1 MNLEDLLK
9 ELQALVD
16 KYGDDTDP
24 SDEDAARMAELT
36 NEINQCRAQLD
47 QTAQTRAAAMA
58 AARAAIDN
66 GTAQR
71 IDSVPLA
78 RSANNFGTGAVY
90 DTTDY
95 AAAEQRAWVKG
106 VAERAGVQLV
116 EGYAL
121 TDAERAAQNHA
132 MQQRAEFNH
141 TTANTG
147 SVIPV
152 ELQNEIISLIDNT
165 AVLWGDMPKQNF
177 PHQFEIIRH
186 KSIVAG
192 DAAQTAEGAAPTD
205 GEQNE
210 YDTLKFEGVE
220 IKKTLKMSRRMAVQ
234 SVDSFQSY
242 LVKEIAARLSVACNT
257 HAHARLVNKDYGMEE
272 TNKIKTS
279 TVNALKK
286 ADLAGLLS
294 KLYTYNNPAPKGAII
309 YANNNVIWNYI
320 AYFWGETSVY
330 WGNSRFIREPLDLT
344 VVFWLGIS
352 LVTMFYEYK
361 MDFVPAFFSKEPEE
375 EKHKKN
381 LQERIEEVCVEYK
394 LTPREKEFIELI
406 YSGKSNKEIAEI
418 LFLSES
424 TVKTHI
430 YNIFRK
436 MDVKSRVGVIYIVNE
451 EDENELPRR

>member
-1 MNLEDLLK
+1 MDELLK

-36 NEINQCRAQLD
+36 NEINQRRAQLD
-47 QTAQTRAAAMA
+47 QTAQTRAAAVA

-78 RSANNFGTGAVY
+78 RSANNFGTGVVY

-152 ELQNEIISLIDNT
+152 ELQNEIVSLIDNT

-309 YANNNVIWNYI
+309 YANNNVIWNFIAMLEDSNGRSYFVDEKNADPSVEGHIFGKLVKRDDSIADGVIIAGYPDLFEGNVFDGPDVMPYI
-320 AYFWGETSVY
+320 APDGSQNRCFDGY
-330 WGNSRFIREPLDLT
+330 
-344 VVFWLGIS
+344 
-352 LVTMFYEYK
+352 
-361 MDFVPAFFSKEPEE
+361 
-375 EKHKKN
+375 
-381 LQERIEEVCVEYK
+381 
-394 LTPREKEFIELI
+394 ELI
-406 YSGKSNKEIAEI
+406 DCGLAVPKSFAQLTI
-418 LFLSES
+418 
-424 TVKTHI
+424 KTA
-430 YNIFRK
+430 
-436 MDVKSRVGVIYIVNE
+436 
-451 EDENELPRR
+451 

>member
-1 MNLEDLLK
+1 MDELLK

-36 NEINQCRAQLD
+36 NEINQRRAQLD
-47 QTAQTRAAAMA
+47 QTAQTRAAAVA

-186 KSIVAG
+186 KSIDAG
-192 DAAQTAEGAAPTD
+192 DAAKTAEGAAPTD
-205 GEQNE
+205 EEKNTF
-210 YDTLKFEGVE
+210 DTLKFEGVE

-242 LVKEIAARLSVACNT
+242 LVSEIAARLSVGCNS
-257 HAHARLVNKDYGMEE
+257 HAHARLASESYGMDK
-272 TNKIKTS
+272 TNKIETS
-279 TVNALKK
+279 TADALKK

-294 KLYTYNNPAPKGAII
+294 KLYTYGNAAPKGAFI

-320 AYFWGETSVY
+320 AMLEDTNGRSYFVDEKTADPSVEGHIFDKLVKRDDSIADGVIIAGY
-330 WGNSRFIREPLDLT
+330 PDLFKGN
-344 VVFWLGIS
+344 VFDGPDVMPYIAPDGS
-352 LVTMFYEYK
+352 QNRCFDGY
-361 MDFVPAFFSKEPEE
+361 
-375 EKHKKN
+375 
-381 LQERIEEVCVEYK
+381 
-394 LTPREKEFIELI
+394 ELI
-406 YSGKSNKEIAEI
+406 DCGLAVPKSFAQLTI
-418 LFLSES
+418 
-424 TVKTHI
+424 KTA
-430 YNIFRK
+430 
-436 MDVKSRVGVIYIVNE
+436 
-451 EDENELPRR
+451 

>member
-36 NEINQCRAQLD
+36 NEINQLRAQLD
-47 QTAQTRAAAMA
+47 QTAQTRSAAVA

-121 TDAERAAQNHA
+121 TDAERAAQYHA

-152 ELQNEIISLIDNT
+152 ELQNEIVSLIDNT

-186 KSIVAG
+186 KSIDAG

-205 GEQNE
+205 GEQNT

-320 AYFWGETSVY
+320 AMLEDGNGRSYFIDEKNADPSVEGHIFGKLVKRDDSIADGVIIAGY
-330 WGNSRFIREPLDLT
+330 PDLFEGN
-344 VVFWLGIS
+344 VFDGPDVMPYIAPDGS
-352 LVTMFYEYK
+352 QNRCFDGY
-361 MDFVPAFFSKEPEE
+361 
-375 EKHKKN
+375 
-381 LQERIEEVCVEYK
+381 
-394 LTPREKEFIELI
+394 ELI
-406 YSGKSNKEIAEI
+406 DCGLAVPKSFAQLTI
-418 LFLSES
+418 
-424 TVKTHI
+424 KTA
-430 YNIFRK
+430 
-436 MDVKSRVGVIYIVNE
+436 
-451 EDENELPRR
+451 

>member
-1 MNLEDLLK
+1 MDELLK

-36 NEINQCRAQLD
+36 NEINQRRAQLD

-78 RSANNFGTGAVY
+78 RTANNFGTGAVY

-141 TTANTG
+141 TTANTD

-152 ELQNEIISLIDNT
+152 ELQNKIVSLIDNT

-186 KSIVAG
+186 KSIDAG

-205 GEQNE
+205 GEQNT

-309 YANNNVIWNYI
+309 YANNNVIWNFIAMLEDGNGRSYFIDEKNADPSVEGHIFGKLVKRDDSIADGVIIAGYPDLFEGNVFDGPDVMPYI
-320 AYFWGETSVY
+320 APDGSQNRCFDGY
-330 WGNSRFIREPLDLT
+330 
-344 VVFWLGIS
+344 
-352 LVTMFYEYK
+352 
-361 MDFVPAFFSKEPEE
+361 
-375 EKHKKN
+375 
-381 LQERIEEVCVEYK
+381 
-394 LTPREKEFIELI
+394 ELI
-406 YSGKSNKEIAEI
+406 DCGLAVPKAFAQLTI
-418 LFLSES
+418 
-424 TVKTHI
+424 KTA
-430 YNIFRK
+430 
-436 MDVKSRVGVIYIVNE
+436 
-451 EDENELPRR
+451 

>member
-36 NEINQCRAQLD
+36 NEINQRRAQLD
-47 QTAQTRAAAMA
+47 QTAQTRAAAVA

-95 AAAEQRAWVKG
+95 AAAEKRAWVKG

-141 TTANTG
+141 TTANTD

-152 ELQNEIISLIDNT
+152 ELQNEIVSLIDNT

-186 KSIVAG
+186 KSIDAG

-205 GEQNE
+205 GEQNT

-242 LVKEIAARLSVACNT
+242 LVKEISARLSVACNA

-286 ADLAGLLS
+286 ADFAGLLS
-294 KLYTYNNPAPKGAII
+294 KLYTYNNPAPNGAII

-320 AYFWGETSVY
+320 AMLEDGNGRSYFVDEKNADPSVEGHIFGKLVKRDDSIADGVIIAGY
-330 WGNSRFIREPLDLT
+330 PDLFEGN
-344 VVFWLGIS
+344 VFDGPDVMPYIAPDGS
-352 LVTMFYEYK
+352 QNRCFDGY
-361 MDFVPAFFSKEPEE
+361 
-375 EKHKKN
+375 
-381 LQERIEEVCVEYK
+381 
-394 LTPREKEFIELI
+394 ELI
-406 YSGKSNKEIAEI
+406 DCGLAVPKSFAQLTI
-418 LFLSES
+418 
-424 TVKTHI
+424 KTA
-430 YNIFRK
+430 
-436 MDVKSRVGVIYIVNE
+436 
-451 EDENELPRR
+451 

>member
-36 NEINQCRAQLD
+36 NEINQRRAQLD

-58 AARAAIDN
+58 TARAAIDN

-132 MQQRAEFNH
+132 MEQRAEFNH

-147 SVIPV
+147 SVIPI

-186 KSIVAG
+186 KSIDAG

-205 GEQNE
+205 GEQNTF
-210 YDTLKFEGVE
+210 DTLKFEGVE
-220 IKKTLKMSRRMAVQ
+220 IKKTLKISRRMAVQ

-242 LVKEIAARLSVACNT
+242 LVSEIAARLSVGCNS
-257 HAHARLVNKDYGMEE
+257 HAHARLANKNYGMEE

-309 YANNNVIWNYI
+309 YANNNVIWNFIAMLEDSNGRSYFIDEKNADPSVEGHIFGKLVKRDDSIADGVIIAGYPDLFKGNVFDGPDVMPYI
-320 AYFWGETSVY
+320 APDGSQNRCFDGY
-330 WGNSRFIREPLDLT
+330 
-344 VVFWLGIS
+344 
-352 LVTMFYEYK
+352 
-361 MDFVPAFFSKEPEE
+361 
-375 EKHKKN
+375 
-381 LQERIEEVCVEYK
+381 
-394 LTPREKEFIELI
+394 ELI
-406 YSGKSNKEIAEI
+406 DCGLAVPKSFAQLTI
-418 LFLSES
+418 
-424 TVKTHI
+424 KTA
-430 YNIFRK
+430 
-436 MDVKSRVGVIYIVNE
+436 
-451 EDENELPRR
+451 

>member
-9 ELQALVD
+9 ELKALVD
-16 KYGDDTDP
+16 KYGDDADP

-36 NEINQCRAQLD
+36 NEINQIRTQLD
-47 QTAQTRAAAMA
+47 QTAQTRAAAVA

-71 IDSVPLA
+71 VDSVPLA
-78 RSANNFGTGAVY
+78 RSANNFTTGAVY

-132 MQQRAEFNH
+132 MEQRDAFNH
-141 TTANTG
+141 MTSNTG

-186 KSIVAG
+186 KSIDAG

-205 GEQNE
+205 DEKNTF
-210 YDTLKFEGVE
+210 DTLKFEGVE
-220 IKKTLKMSRRMAVQ
+220 IKKTLKISRRMAVQ
-234 SVDSFQSY
+234 SVASFQSY
-242 LVKEIAARLSVACNT
+242 LVSETAARLSVGCNT
-257 HAHARLVNKDYGMEE
+257 HSHARLANETYGMEK
-272 TNKIKTS
+272 TNKIETAKAG
-279 TVNALKK
+279 ALAK

-294 KLYTYNNPAPKGAII
+294 KLNTYGLPTPKGAII
-309 YANNNVIWNYI
+309 YANSNVIWNYI
-320 AYFWGETSVY
+320 AMLEDANGRSYFVDEKNADPTVEGHIFGKLVKRDDSIADGVIIAGY
-330 WGNSRFIREPLDLT
+330 PDLFKGN
-344 VVFWLGIS
+344 VFDGPDVMPYIAPDG
-352 LVTMFYEYK
+352 TQNRCFDGY
-361 MDFVPAFFSKEPEE
+361 
-375 EKHKKN
+375 
-381 LQERIEEVCVEYK
+381 
-394 LTPREKEFIELI
+394 ELI
-406 YSGKSNKEIAEI
+406 DCGLVVPKSFAQLTIKA
-418 LFLSES
+418 S
-424 TVKTHI
+424 
-430 YNIFRK
+430 
-436 MDVKSRVGVIYIVNE
+436 
-451 EDENELPRR
+451 

>member
-1 MNLEDLLK
+1 MDELLK

-36 NEINQCRAQLD
+36 NEINQRRAQLD
-47 QTAQTRAAAMA
+47 QTAQTRAAAVA

-152 ELQNEIISLIDNT
+152 ELQNEIVSLIDNT

-186 KSIVAG
+186 KSIDAG

-205 GEQNE
+205 GEQNT

-309 YANNNVIWNYI
+309 YANNNVIWNFIAMLEDSNGRSYFVDEKNADPSVEGHIFGKLVKRDDSIADGVIIAGYPDLFEGNVFDGPDVMPYI
-320 AYFWGETSVY
+320 APDGSQNRCFDGY
-330 WGNSRFIREPLDLT
+330 
-344 VVFWLGIS
+344 
-352 LVTMFYEYK
+352 
-361 MDFVPAFFSKEPEE
+361 
-375 EKHKKN
+375 
-381 LQERIEEVCVEYK
+381 
-394 LTPREKEFIELI
+394 ELI
-406 YSGKSNKEIAEI
+406 DCGLAVPKSFAQLTI
-418 LFLSES
+418 
-424 TVKTHI
+424 KTA
-430 YNIFRK
+430 
-436 MDVKSRVGVIYIVNE
+436 
-451 EDENELPRR
+451 

>member
-9 ELQALVD
+9 ELKALVD

-36 NEINQCRAQLD
+36 NEINQIRAQLD
-47 QTAQTRAAAMA
+47 QTAQTRAAAVA

-71 IDSVPLA
+71 VDSVPLA
-78 RSANNFGTGAVY
+78 RSANNFATGVVY

-132 MQQRAEFNH
+132 MEQRDAFNH
-141 TTANTG
+141 MTSNTG

-186 KSIVAG
+186 KSIDAG

-205 GEQNE
+205 DEKNTF
-210 YDTLKFEGVE
+210 DTLKFEGVE
-220 IKKTLKMSRRMAVQ
+220 IKKTLKISRRMAVQ
-234 SVDSFQSY
+234 SVASFQSY
-242 LVKEIAARLSVACNT
+242 LVSETAARLSVGCNT
-257 HAHARLVNKDYGMEE
+257 HSHARLANETYGMEK
-272 TNKIKTS
+272 TNKIETAK
-279 TVNALKK
+279 AGAFAK

-294 KLYTYNNPAPKGAII
+294 RLNTYGLPTPKGAII
-309 YANNNVIWNYI
+309 YANSNVIWNYI
-320 AYFWGETSVY
+320 AMLEDANGRSYFVDEKNADPTVEGHIFGKLVKRDDSIADGVIIAGY
-330 WGNSRFIREPLDLT
+330 PDLFKGN
-344 VVFWLGIS
+344 VFDGPDVMPYIAPDG
-352 LVTMFYEYK
+352 TQNRCFDGY
-361 MDFVPAFFSKEPEE
+361 
-375 EKHKKN
+375 
-381 LQERIEEVCVEYK
+381 
-394 LTPREKEFIELI
+394 ELI
-406 YSGKSNKEIAEI
+406 DCGLAVPKSFAQ
-418 LFLSES
+418 LTL
-424 TVKTHI
+424 KTA
-430 YNIFRK
+430 
-436 MDVKSRVGVIYIVNE
+436 
-451 EDENELPRR
+451 

>member
-1 MNLEDLLK
+1 MDELLK

-36 NEINQCRAQLD
+36 NEINQRRAQLD
-47 QTAQTRAAAMA
+47 QTAQTRAAAVA
-58 AARAAIDN
+58 AACAAIDN

-152 ELQNEIISLIDNT
+152 ELQNEIVSLIDNT

-186 KSIVAG
+186 KAIEAG

-205 GEQNE
+205 EEKNTF
-210 YDTLKFEGVE
+210 DTLKFEGVE

-242 LVKEIAARLSVACNT
+242 LVSEIAARLSVGCNS
-257 HAHARLVNKDYGMEE
+257 HAHARLSSESYGMDK
-272 TNKIKTS
+272 TNKIETS
-279 TVNALKK
+279 TADALKK

-294 KLYTYNNPAPKGAII
+294 KLYTYGNAVPKGAFI

-320 AYFWGETSVY
+320 AMLEDTNGRSYFVDEKTADPSVEGHIFGKLVKRDDSIADGVIIAGY
-330 WGNSRFIREPLDLT
+330 PDLFKGN
-344 VVFWLGIS
+344 VFDGPDVMPYIAPDGS
-352 LVTMFYEYK
+352 QKRCFDGY
-361 MDFVPAFFSKEPEE
+361 
-375 EKHKKN
+375 
-381 LQERIEEVCVEYK
+381 
-394 LTPREKEFIELI
+394 ELI
-406 YSGKSNKEIAEI
+406 DCGLAVPKSFAQLTI
-418 LFLSES
+418 
-424 TVKTHI
+424 KTA
-430 YNIFRK
+430 
-436 MDVKSRVGVIYIVNE
+436 
-451 EDENELPRR
+451 

>member
-1 MNLEDLLK
+1 MDELLK

-36 NEINQCRAQLD
+36 NEINQRRAQLD
-47 QTAQTRAAAMA
+47 QTAQTRAAAVA

-78 RSANNFGTGAVY
+78 RSANNFSAGAVY

-186 KSIVAG
+186 KSIDAG

-205 GEQNE
+205 EEKNTF
-210 YDTLKFEGVE
+210 DTLKFEGVE

-242 LVKEIAARLSVACNT
+242 LVSEIAARLSVGCNS
-257 HAHARLVNKDYGMEE
+257 HAHARLASESYGMDE
-272 TNKIKTS
+272 TNKIETS
-279 TVNALKK
+279 TADALKK

-294 KLYTYNNPAPKGAII
+294 KLYTYGNATPKGAFI

-320 AYFWGETSVY
+320 AMLEDTNGRSYFVDEKTADPSVEGHIFGKLVKRDDSIADGVIIAGY
-330 WGNSRFIREPLDLT
+330 PDLFKGN
-344 VVFWLGIS
+344 VFDGPDVMPYIAPDGS
-352 LVTMFYEYK
+352 QNRCFDGY
-361 MDFVPAFFSKEPEE
+361 
-375 EKHKKN
+375 
-381 LQERIEEVCVEYK
+381 
-394 LTPREKEFIELI
+394 ELI
-406 YSGKSNKEIAEI
+406 DCGLAVPKSFAQLTI
-418 LFLSES
+418 
-424 TVKTHI
+424 KTA
-430 YNIFRK
+430 
-436 MDVKSRVGVIYIVNE
+436 
-451 EDENELPRR
+451 

>member
-1 MNLEDLLK
+1 MDELLK

-36 NEINQCRAQLD
+36 NEINQRRAQLD
-47 QTAQTRAAAMA
+47 QTAQTRAAAVA

-186 KSIVAG
+186 KSIDAG

-205 GEQNE
+205 GEQNT

-309 YANNNVIWNYI
+309 YANNNVIWNFIAMLEDSNGRSYFVDEKNADPSVEGHIFGKLVKRDDSIADGVIIAGYPDLFEGNVFDGPDVMPYI
-320 AYFWGETSVY
+320 APDGSQ
-330 WGNSRFIREPLDLT
+330 SRCFD
-344 VVFWLGIS
+344 G
-352 LVTMFYEYK
+352 Y
-361 MDFVPAFFSKEPEE
+361 
-375 EKHKKN
+375 
-381 LQERIEEVCVEYK
+381 
-394 LTPREKEFIELI
+394 ELI
-406 YSGKSNKEIAEI
+406 DCGLAVPKSFAQLTI
-418 LFLSES
+418 
-424 TVKTHI
+424 KTA
-430 YNIFRK
+430 
-436 MDVKSRVGVIYIVNE
+436 
-451 EDENELPRR
+451 

>member
-1 MNLEDLLK
+1 MDELLK

-36 NEINQCRAQLD
+36 NEINQRRAQLD
-47 QTAQTRAAAMA
+47 QTAQTRAAAVA

-95 AAAEQRAWVKG
+95 AAAERRAWVKG

-121 TDAERAAQNHA
+121 TDAERDAQNHA

-186 KSIVAG
+186 KSIDAG
-192 DAAQTAEGAAPTD
+192 DAAQTAEGAAPAD
-205 GEQNE
+205 GEQNT

-294 KLYTYNNPAPKGAII
+294 KLYTYNNPAPNGAII
-309 YANNNVIWNYI
+309 YANNNVIWNFIAMLEDDNGRSYFVDEKNADPSVEGHIFGKLVKRDDSIADGVIIAGYPDLFEGNVFDGPDVMPYI
-320 AYFWGETSVY
+320 APDGSQNRCFDGY
-330 WGNSRFIREPLDLT
+330 
-344 VVFWLGIS
+344 
-352 LVTMFYEYK
+352 
-361 MDFVPAFFSKEPEE
+361 
-375 EKHKKN
+375 
-381 LQERIEEVCVEYK
+381 
-394 LTPREKEFIELI
+394 ELI
-406 YSGKSNKEIAEI
+406 DCGLAVPKSFAQLTI
-418 LFLSES
+418 
-424 TVKTHI
+424 KTA
-430 YNIFRK
+430 
-436 MDVKSRVGVIYIVNE
+436 
-451 EDENELPRR
+451 

>member
-1 MNLEDLLK
+1 MDELLK

-36 NEINQCRAQLD
+36 NEINQRRAQLD
-47 QTAQTRAAAMA
+47 QTAQTRAAAVA

-78 RSANNFGTGAVY
+78 RSANNFGTGVVY

-152 ELQNEIISLIDNT
+152 ELQNEIVSLIDNT

-309 YANNNVIWNYI
+309 YANNNVIWNFIAMLEDSNGRSYFVDEKNADPSVEGHIFGKLVKRDDSIADGLIIAGYPDLFEGNVFDGPDVMPYI
-320 AYFWGETSVY
+320 APDGSQNRCFDGY
-330 WGNSRFIREPLDLT
+330 
-344 VVFWLGIS
+344 
-352 LVTMFYEYK
+352 
-361 MDFVPAFFSKEPEE
+361 
-375 EKHKKN
+375 
-381 LQERIEEVCVEYK
+381 
-394 LTPREKEFIELI
+394 ELI
-406 YSGKSNKEIAEI
+406 DCGLAVPKSFAQLTI
-418 LFLSES
+418 
-424 TVKTHI
+424 KTA
-430 YNIFRK
+430 
-436 MDVKSRVGVIYIVNE
+436 
-451 EDENELPRR
+451 

>member
-36 NEINQCRAQLD
+36 NEINQRRAQLN

-78 RSANNFGTGAVY
+78 RSANSFGTGAVY

-132 MQQRAEFNH
+132 MEQRAEFNH
-141 TTANTG
+141 TTTNTG

-186 KSIVAG
+186 KSIDAG

-205 GEQNE
+205 GERNTF
-210 YDTLKFEGVE
+210 DTLKFEGVE
-220 IKKTLKMSRRMAVQ
+220 IKKTLKISRRMAVQ

-242 LVKEIAARLSVACNT
+242 LVSEIAARLSVGCNA
-257 HAHARLVNKDYGMEE
+257 HAHARLANKNYGMEE

-309 YANNNVIWNYI
+309 YANNNVIWNFIAMLEDSNGRSYFIDEKNADPSVEGHIFGKLVKRDDSIADGVIIAGYPDLFKGNVFDGPDVMPYI
-320 AYFWGETSVY
+320 APDGSQNRCFDGY
-330 WGNSRFIREPLDLT
+330 
-344 VVFWLGIS
+344 
-352 LVTMFYEYK
+352 
-361 MDFVPAFFSKEPEE
+361 
-375 EKHKKN
+375 
-381 LQERIEEVCVEYK
+381 
-394 LTPREKEFIELI
+394 ELI
-406 YSGKSNKEIAEI
+406 DCGLAVPKSFAQLTI
-418 LFLSES
+418 
-424 TVKTHI
+424 KTA
-430 YNIFRK
+430 
-436 MDVKSRVGVIYIVNE
+436 
-451 EDENELPRR
+451 

>member
-36 NEINQCRAQLD
+36 NEINQIRAQLD
-47 QTAQTRAAAMA
+47 QTAQTRAAAVA

-141 TTANTG
+141 TTSNTG

-165 AVLWGDMPKQNF
+165 AVLWGDMPKYNF

-186 KSIVAG
+186 KSIDAG
-192 DAAQTAEGAAPTD
+192 DAAKTDEGAAPTD
-205 GEQNE
+205 DEKNTF
-210 YDTLKFEGVE
+210 DTLKFEGVE
-220 IKKTLKMSRRMAVQ
+220 IKKNLKMSRRMAVQ
-234 SVDSFQSY
+234 SVESFKSY
-242 LVKEIAARLSVACNT
+242 LVSEIAARLSVGCNA
-257 HAHARLVNKDYGMEE
+257 HAHARLANESYGMEK
-272 TNKIKTS
+272 TNKIETAA
-279 TVNALKK
+279 VGALAK
-286 ADLAGLLS
+286 ADFAGLLS
-294 KLYTYNNPAPKGAII
+294 KLYTYGLSTPNGAII
-309 YANNNVIWNYI
+309 YANNNIIWNYI
-320 AYFWGETSVY
+320 ALLEDSNGRSYFVDEKNDDPSVEGRIFGKLVKRDDSIADGTIIAGY
-330 WGNSRFIREPLDLT
+330 PDLFKGN
-344 VVFWLGIS
+344 VFDGPDVMPYIAS
-352 LVTMFYEYK
+352 DGTQNRCFDGY
-361 MDFVPAFFSKEPEE
+361 
-375 EKHKKN
+375 
-381 LQERIEEVCVEYK
+381 
-394 LTPREKEFIELI
+394 ELI
-406 YSGKSNKEIAEI
+406 DCGLAVPKSFAQLTIKA
-418 LFLSES
+418 S
-424 TVKTHI
+424 
-430 YNIFRK
+430 
-436 MDVKSRVGVIYIVNE
+436 
-451 EDENELPRR
+451 

>member
-1 MNLEDLLK
+1 MDELLK

-36 NEINQCRAQLD
+36 NEINQRRAQLD
-47 QTAQTRAAAMA
+47 QTAQARAAAMA

-132 MQQRAEFNH
+132 IEQRAEFNH
-141 TTANTG
+141 TTSNTG

-152 ELQNEIISLIDNT
+152 ELQNEIVSLIDNT

-186 KSIVAG
+186 KSVDAG

-205 GEQNE
+205 EEKNTF
-210 YDTLKFEGVE
+210 DTLKFEGVE

-242 LVKEIAARLSVACNT
+242 LVSEIAARLSVGCNS
-257 HAHARLVNKDYGMEE
+257 HAHARLASESYGMDKA
-272 TNKIKTS
+272 NKIETS
-279 TVNALKK
+279 TADALKK

-294 KLYTYNNPAPKGAII
+294 KLYTYGNAAPKGAFI

-320 AYFWGETSVY
+320 AMLEDTNGRSYFVDEKTADPSVEGHIFGKLVKRDDSIADGVIIAGY
-330 WGNSRFIREPLDLT
+330 PDLFKGN
-344 VVFWLGIS
+344 VFDGPDVMPYIAPDGS
-352 LVTMFYEYK
+352 QNRCFDGY
-361 MDFVPAFFSKEPEE
+361 
-375 EKHKKN
+375 
-381 LQERIEEVCVEYK
+381 
-394 LTPREKEFIELI
+394 ELI
-406 YSGKSNKEIAEI
+406 DCGLAVPKSFAQLTI
-418 LFLSES
+418 
-424 TVKTHI
+424 KTA
-430 YNIFRK
+430 
-436 MDVKSRVGVIYIVNE
+436 
-451 EDENELPRR
+451 

>member
-36 NEINQCRAQLD
+36 NEINQLRAQLD

-78 RSANNFGTGAVY
+78 RSTNNFGTGAVY

-132 MQQRAEFNH
+132 MEQRAEFNH

-186 KSIVAG
+186 KSIDAG
-192 DAAQTAEGAAPTD
+192 DASQTVEGAALTD
-205 GEQNE
+205 GEQNTF
-210 YDTLKFEGVE
+210 DTLKFEGVE
-220 IKKTLKMSRRMAVQ
+220 IKKTLKISRRMAVQ

-242 LVKEIAARLSVACNT
+242 LVSEIAARLSVGCNA
-257 HAHARLVNKDYGMEE
+257 HAHARLANKDYGMEE

-294 KLYTYNNPAPKGAII
+294 KLYTYNNPAPNGAII
-309 YANNNVIWNYI
+309 YANNNVIWNFIAMLEDSNGRSYFIDEKNADPSVEGHIFGKLVKRDDSIADGVIIAGYPDLFKGNVFDGPDVMPYI
-320 AYFWGETSVY
+320 APDGSQNRCFDGY
-330 WGNSRFIREPLDLT
+330 
-344 VVFWLGIS
+344 
-352 LVTMFYEYK
+352 
-361 MDFVPAFFSKEPEE
+361 
-375 EKHKKN
+375 
-381 LQERIEEVCVEYK
+381 
-394 LTPREKEFIELI
+394 ELI
-406 YSGKSNKEIAEI
+406 DCGLAVPKSFAQLTI
-418 LFLSES
+418 
-424 TVKTHI
+424 KTA
-430 YNIFRK
+430 
-436 MDVKSRVGVIYIVNE
+436 
-451 EDENELPRR
+451 

>member
-1 MNLEDLLK
+1 MDELLK
-9 ELQALVD
+9 ELRALVD

-36 NEINQCRAQLD
+36 NEINQRRAQFD
-47 QTAQTRAAAMA
+47 QTAQTRAAAVA

-78 RSANNFGTGAVY
+78 RSANNFGTGVVY

-152 ELQNEIISLIDNT
+152 ELQNEIVSLIDNT

-309 YANNNVIWNYI
+309 YANNNVIWNFIAMLEDSNGRSYFVDEKNADPSVEGHIFGKLVKRDDSIADGVIIAGYPDLFEGNVFDGPDVMPYI
-320 AYFWGETSVY
+320 APDGSQNRCFDGY
-330 WGNSRFIREPLDLT
+330 
-344 VVFWLGIS
+344 
-352 LVTMFYEYK
+352 
-361 MDFVPAFFSKEPEE
+361 
-375 EKHKKN
+375 
-381 LQERIEEVCVEYK
+381 
-394 LTPREKEFIELI
+394 ELI
-406 YSGKSNKEIAEI
+406 DCGLAVPKSFAQLTI
-418 LFLSES
+418 
-424 TVKTHI
+424 KTA
-430 YNIFRK
+430 
-436 MDVKSRVGVIYIVNE
+436 
-451 EDENELPRR
+451 

>member
-1 MNLEDLLK
+1 MTLEEMLK

-16 KYGDDTDP
+16 KYSDDTDP

-36 NEINQCRAQLD
+36 NEINQIRAQID
-47 QTAQTRAAAMA
+47 QTAQARASAVA

-66 GTAQR
+66 GTAKH

-95 AAAEQRAWVKG
+95 AAAERRAWVKDI
-106 VAERAGVQLV
+106 AERSGVQLV

-132 MQQRAEFNH
+132 MEQRAEFNH
-141 TTANTG
+141 TTVNTG

-152 ELQNEIISLIDNT
+152 NLQNEIISLIDNT

-186 KSIVAG
+186 KAIAAG
-192 DAAQTAEGAAPTD
+192 DAAKTDEGAAPTD
-205 GEQNE
+205 DEKNTF
-210 YDTLKFEGVE
+210 DTLKFEGVE

-234 SVDSFQSY
+234 SVASFESY
-242 LVKEIAARLSVACNT
+242 LVSEIAARLSVACNS
-257 HAHARLVNKDYGMEE
+257 HAYARLADASYGMDE

-279 TVNALKK
+279 TANALKK

-294 KLYTYNNPAPKGAII
+294 KLYTYGNAAPKGAVI

-320 AYFWGETSVY
+320 AMLEDGNGRSYFVDENNADPSVEGHIFGKLVKRDDSISDGVIIAGY
-330 WGNSRFIREPLDLT
+330 PDLFKGN
-344 VVFWLGIS
+344 VFDGPDVMPYIAPDGS
-352 LVTMFYEYK
+352 QNRCFDGY
-361 MDFVPAFFSKEPEE
+361 
-375 EKHKKN
+375 
-381 LQERIEEVCVEYK
+381 
-394 LTPREKEFIELI
+394 ELI
-406 YSGKSNKEIAEI
+406 DCGLAVPKAFAQLTI
-418 LFLSES
+418 
-424 TVKTHI
+424 KTA
-430 YNIFRK
+430 
-436 MDVKSRVGVIYIVNE
+436 
-451 EDENELPRR
+451 

>member
-36 NEINQCRAQLD
+36 NEINQIRSQLD
-47 QTAQTRAAAMA
+47 QTAQTRAAAVA

-165 AVLWGDMPKQNF
+165 AVLWGDMPKYNF

-186 KSIVAG
+186 KSIEAG
-192 DAAQTAEGAAPTD
+192 DAAQTDEGAAPTD
-205 GEQNE
+205 DEKNTF
-210 YDTLKFEGVE
+210 DTLKFEGVE
-220 IKKTLKMSRRMAVQ
+220 IKKNLKMSRRMAVQ
-234 SVDSFQSY
+234 SVESFKSY
-242 LVKEIAARLSVACNT
+242 LVSEIAARLSVGCNS
-257 HAHARLVNKDYGMEE
+257 HSHARLANESYGMEK
-272 TNKIKTS
+272 TNKIETAA
-279 TVNALKK
+279 VGVLAK

-294 KLYTYNNPAPKGAII
+294 KLYTYGLSTPNGAII
-309 YANNNVIWNYI
+309 YANNNIIWNYI
-320 AYFWGETSVY
+320 AC
-330 WGNSRFIREPLDLT
+330 SRTATGAP
-344 VVFWLGIS
+344 IS
-352 LVTMFYEYK
+352 SMRRTTTR
-361 MDFVPAFFSKEPEE
+361 P
-375 EKHKKN
+375 
-381 LQERIEEVCVEYK
+381 
-394 LTPREKEFIELI
+394 
-406 YSGKSNKEIAEI
+406 
-418 LFLSES
+418 
-424 TVKTHI
+424 
-430 YNIFRK
+430 
-436 MDVKSRVGVIYIVNE
+436 SRAASSASWSSATI
-451 EDENELPRR
+451 PSPTA

>member
-1 MNLEDLLK
+1 MDELLK

-36 NEINQCRAQLD
+36 NEINQRRAQLD

-132 MQQRAEFNH
+132 IEQRAEFNH
-141 TTANTG
+141 TTSNTG

-152 ELQNEIISLIDNT
+152 ELQNEIVSLIDNT

-186 KSIVAG
+186 KSIDAG
-192 DAAQTAEGAAPTD
+192 DAAKTAEGAAPTD
-205 GEQNE
+205 EEKNTF
-210 YDTLKFEGVE
+210 DTLKFEGVE

-242 LVKEIAARLSVACNT
+242 LVSEIAARLSVGCNS
-257 HAHARLVNKDYGMEE
+257 HAHARLASDSYGMDK
-272 TNKIKTS
+272 TNKIETS
-279 TVNALKK
+279 TADALKK

-294 KLYTYNNPAPKGAII
+294 KLYTYGNAVPKGAFI

-320 AYFWGETSVY
+320 AMLEDTNGRSYFVDEKTADPSVE
-330 WGNSRFIREPLDLT
+330 GHIF
-344 VVFWLGIS
+344 GK
-352 LVTMFYEYK
+352 LVK
-361 MDFVPAFFSKEPEE
+361 RDDS
-375 EKHKKN
+375 
-381 LQERIEEVCVEYK
+381 
-394 LTPREKEFIELI
+394 
-406 YSGKSNKEIAEI
+406 IA
-418 LFLSES
+418 
-424 TVKTHI
+424 
-430 YNIFRK
+430 
-436 MDVKSRVGVIYIVNE
+436 DGVIIAGYPDQFKGNVFDGPDVMPYIAPDGSQNRCF
-451 EDENELPRR
+451 DGYELVDCGLAVPKSFAQLTIKTA

>member
-1 MNLEDLLK
+1 MDELLK

-36 NEINQCRAQLD
+36 NEINQRRAQLD
-47 QTAQTRAAAMA
+47 QTAQTRAAAVA

-186 KSIVAG
+186 KSIDAG

-205 GEQNE
+205 GEQNT

-309 YANNNVIWNYI
+309 YANNNVIWNFIAMLEDSNGRSYFVDEKNADPSVEGHIFGKLVKRDDSIADGVIIAGYPDLFEGNVFDGPDVMPYI
-320 AYFWGETSVY
+320 APDGSQNRCFDGY
-330 WGNSRFIREPLDLT
+330 
-344 VVFWLGIS
+344 
-352 LVTMFYEYK
+352 
-361 MDFVPAFFSKEPEE
+361 
-375 EKHKKN
+375 
-381 LQERIEEVCVEYK
+381 
-394 LTPREKEFIELI
+394 ELI
-406 YSGKSNKEIAEI
+406 DCGLAVPKSFAQLTI
-418 LFLSES
+418 
-424 TVKTHI
+424 KTA
-430 YNIFRK
+430 
-436 MDVKSRVGVIYIVNE
+436 
-451 EDENELPRR
+451 

>member
-36 NEINQCRAQLD
+36 NEINQIRAQLD
-47 QTAQTRAAAMA
+47 QTAQTRAAAVA

-95 AAAEQRAWVKG
+95 ATAEQRAWVKG

-132 MQQRAEFNH
+132 MEQRAEFNH

-152 ELQNEIISLIDNT
+152 ELQNEIVSLIDNT
-165 AVLWGDMPKQNF
+165 AVLWGDMPKYNF

-186 KSIVAG
+186 KSIDAG
-192 DAAQTAEGAAPTD
+192 DAAKTAEGAAPTD
-205 GEQNE
+205 GEKNTF
-210 YDTLKFEGVE
+210 DTLKFEGVE
-220 IKKTLKMSRRMAVQ
+220 IKKNLKMSRRMAVQ
-234 SVDSFQSY
+234 SVESFKSY
-242 LVKEIAARLSVACNT
+242 LVSEIAARLSVGCNA
-257 HAHARLVNKDYGMEE
+257 HAHARLANESYGMEK
-272 TNKIKTS
+272 TNKIETAA
-279 TVNALKK
+279 VGALAK
-286 ADLAGLLS
+286 ADFAGLLS
-294 KLYTYNNPAPKGAII
+294 KLYTYGLSTPNGAII
-309 YANNNVIWNYI
+309 YANNNIIWNYI
-320 AYFWGETSVY
+320 ALLEDSNGRSYFVDEKNDDPSVEGRIFGKLVKRDDSIADGTIIAGY
-330 WGNSRFIREPLDLT
+330 PDLFKGN
-344 VVFWLGIS
+344 VFDGPDVMPYIAS
-352 LVTMFYEYK
+352 DGTQNRCFDGY
-361 MDFVPAFFSKEPEE
+361 
-375 EKHKKN
+375 
-381 LQERIEEVCVEYK
+381 
-394 LTPREKEFIELI
+394 ELI
-406 YSGKSNKEIAEI
+406 DCGLAVPKSFAQLTIKA
-418 LFLSES
+418 S
-424 TVKTHI
+424 
-430 YNIFRK
+430 
-436 MDVKSRVGVIYIVNE
+436 
-451 EDENELPRR
+451 

>member
-36 NEINQCRAQLD
+36 NEINQLRAQLD

-78 RSANNFGTGAVY
+78 RSTNNFGTGAVY

-132 MQQRAEFNH
+132 MEQRAEFNH

-186 KSIVAG
+186 KSIDAG
-192 DAAQTAEGAAPTD
+192 DAAQTAEGAAPAD
-205 GEQNE
+205 GEQNT

-309 YANNNVIWNYI
+309 YANNSVIWNFIAMLEDSNGRSYFVDEKNADPSVEGHIFGKLVKRDDSIADGVIIAGYPDLFEGNVFDGPDVMPYI
-320 AYFWGETSVY
+320 APDGSQNRCFDGY
-330 WGNSRFIREPLDLT
+330 
-344 VVFWLGIS
+344 
-352 LVTMFYEYK
+352 
-361 MDFVPAFFSKEPEE
+361 
-375 EKHKKN
+375 
-381 LQERIEEVCVEYK
+381 
-394 LTPREKEFIELI
+394 ELI
-406 YSGKSNKEIAEI
+406 DCGLAVPKSFAQLTI
-418 LFLSES
+418 
-424 TVKTHI
+424 KTA
-430 YNIFRK
+430 
-436 MDVKSRVGVIYIVNE
+436 
-451 EDENELPRR
+451 